1 MCEWEREKSW
11 MDRWGDGERKREGK
25 GPERKRQ
32 RWIVAAMETGKDRD
46 ERERSI
52 RVMDG

>member
-1 MCEWEREKSW
+1 MGEREELDGQ
-11 MDRWGDGERKREGK
+11 MGRWREKERGKRSREK
-25 GPERKRQ
+25 ETE